1 VVERDRP
8 ARLLP
13 KFAVGFAAAVLSA
26 AVAAVSL
33 SNAASSE
40 PAVAAIFSVALVAI
54 PAAVGI
60 YAWARNPEL
69 PFGRMLT
76 TTGLLWGLASFA
88 GSANPELY
96 SLGRVS
102 IWVAEIALL
111 YLFLSYPTGR
121 LEKRP
126 ERIVFGAAALLAAFL
141 YLPTALVV
149 EQYPSP
155 IPWCDSGCPPNALA
169 LTGSE
174 PGLIEDAVIPLRSM
188 LTSLVWIAALGILAL
203 RLRQATPLMRRTLIP
218 VLAAA
223 VLCLGSITAY
233 FLLRDVAPGAGSV
246 EALGWLAMLSIP
258 IMALGFLLGLLDWRL
273 FEASALQRL
282 AVEGGRKRDPRELR
296 ALMADVLEDP
306 SLELC
311 YWIPGP
317 TGAWHDADGRR
328 VELPDGDPERCV
340 SAISNGNGRAAAIV
354 HDAALCGHD
363 AFIGAVGAAVL
374 STLENQRLTT
384 ALRSALRDAEESRA
398 RIAAAADEER
408 ERIERDLHDGAQQQ
422 LVTLRIKLELVADLI
437 NSDPELG
444 AQRLRALGSDVDQ
457 VLDEI
462 RALARGIYPP
472 LLADSGLEEAL
483 RAAALRA
490 PLRTKVSASGVGR
503 HPRKVESAV
512 YFCCLEAIQNAT
524 KHAGASAISVKV
536 SNGGPELGFEVRDDG
551 VGFTSNGA
559 PTGSGLTNMRDRL
572 AAVGGA
578 LEIRSAP
585 GKGTAIRGRVPVA
598 VPTRRRSPSP
608 GRSPRHRP
616 PAPRPGRYR

>member
-1 VVERDRP
+1 VVDRDRP

-13 KFAVGFAAAVLSA
+13 RFAVGFAAAFLSV

-33 SNAASSE
+33 SNTASSE
-40 PAVAAIFSVALVAI
+40 PAVAGIFSVALVAI

-69 PFGRMLT
+69 PFGRMLAA
-76 TTGLLWGLASFA
+76 TGLLWGLASFA

-102 IWVAEIALL
+102 QWIAEIALL

-121 LEKRP
+121 LERRP
-126 ERIVFGAAALLAAFL
+126 ERVVFAAAALLVAIL

-155 IPWCDSGCPPNALA
+155 IPWCDGGCPPNAFA
-169 LTGSE
+169 VTGSE
-174 PGLIEDAVIPLRSM
+174 PGLIDDAVIPLRSL
-188 LTSLVWIAALGILAL
+188 LTTLVWLSALGILAL
-203 RLRQATPLMRRTLIP
+203 RLRRATPLMRRTLLP
-218 VLAAA
+218 VLGAA
-223 VLCLGSITAY
+223 VLRLGSVTAY
-233 FLLRDVAPGAGSV
+233 LLLRDVAPGAGSV
-246 EALGWLAMLSIP
+246 EALGWLAILSIP

-273 FEASALQRL
+273 YEASALQRL
-282 AVEGGRKRDPRELR
+282 TVEAAAKGEPRELR
-296 ALMADVLEDP
+296 ALIAEVLGDP

-317 TGAWHDADGRR
+317 PGAWHDADGRPI
-328 VELPDGDPERCV
+328 ELPEADPERCIF
-340 SAISNGNGRAAAIV
+340 AITGGNGRAAAIV
-354 HDAALCGHD
+354 HDTALRGHD

-384 ALRSALRDAEESRA
+384 ALRASLLDAEESRA

-408 ERIERDLHDGAQQQ
+408 ERIERDLHDGVQQQ
-422 LVTLRIKLELVADLI
+422 LVTLRIKLELAAELI
-437 NSDPELG
+437 SEDGGVGARRLRELG
-444 AQRLRALGSDVDQ
+444 AEVDE

-483 RAAALRA
+483 RSAALRG
-490 PLRTKVSASGVGR
+490 PLRTNVSASGVGR
-503 HPRKVESAV
+503 YPRKVESAV

-524 KHAGASAISVKV
+524 KHAGASSISINL
-536 SNGGPELGFEVRDDG
+536 SDGGPELRFDVRDDG
-551 VGFTSNGA
+551 VGFGSKGA

-598 VPTRRRSPSP
+598 VPTRRRSPSQ
-608 GRSPRHRP
+608 GTSPRRRP
-616 PAPRPGRYR
+616 PAPRPG